1 MEFYKYQ
8 GAGNDFVMIDN
19 RLQTFP
25 KEDTALIANM
35 CDRHFGIGADGLIL
49 LEEAEDAD
57 FRMVYFNADGR
68 EGTMCGNGGRCV
80 VAFAYK
86 LGLIKKK
93 TSFQAIDGL
102 HYAEVLED
110 GRVALAMKEPSKIEK
125 TPEGH
130 YILDTG
136 SPHYVIVCE
145 QMPEEIIEE
154 ARRIRFGERFKQQG
168 INVNFIVIEGGQIQI
183 RTYER
188 GVENETMACGTGAVA
203 AAAVAKLMN
212 KANHIGIAALGG
224 DLEVYF
230 GVYPS
235 LSGLVLKGPANYSF
249 QGAWP
254 IQATNE

>member
-25 KEDTALIANM
+25 KGDTALIANM
-35 CDRHFGIGADGLIL
+35 CHRHFGIGADGLIL

-86 LGLIKKK
+86 LGLIKTK

-102 HYAEVLED
+102 HYAEVSDD
-110 GRVALAMKEPSKIEK
+110 GLVALAMNEPSKIEK

-145 QMPEEIIEE
+145 QMPEEILEE
-154 ARRIRFGERFKQQG
+154 ARRIRFGERFKHQG
-168 INVNFIVIEGGQIQI
+168 INVNFIVLEKDQIQI

-203 AAAVAKLMN
+203 AAIVASQFTEEN
-212 KANHIGIAALGG
+212 TFQVQTQGG
-224 DLEVYF
+224 LLEVYF
-230 GVYPS
+230 VKNYNHFI
-235 LSGLVLKGPANYSF
+235 LKGEATFVF
-249 QGAWP
+249 QGL
-254 IQATNE
+254 IQNTY